1 MKLTEE
7 EKASYLSLCS
17 MVAGGSER
25 DPKLTQFVSTRRG
38 VLTLEMTQA
47 KPATINFKFEYQT
60 VESKHMI
67 QMMCKVAQIKNL
79 LMLRW
84 GNVWRDYGSDPIP
97 VQKPAISQPNPQQH
111 DELWAKGT

>member
-17 MVAGGSER
+17 MAAGER

-47 KPATINFKFEYQT
+47 QPATINFKFEYNT
-60 VESKHMI
+60 VESK
-67 QMMCKVAQIKNL
+67 QALFRTVVK
-79 LMLRW
+79 
-84 GNVWRDYGSDPIP
+84 
-97 VQKPAISQPNPQQH
+97 
-111 DELWAKGT
+111 